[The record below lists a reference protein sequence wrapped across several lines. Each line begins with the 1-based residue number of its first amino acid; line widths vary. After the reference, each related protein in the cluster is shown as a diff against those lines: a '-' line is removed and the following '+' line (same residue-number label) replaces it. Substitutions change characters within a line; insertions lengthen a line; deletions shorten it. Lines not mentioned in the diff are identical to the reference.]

1 MTEQKSLQAGRE
13 YTNIRYSTDG
23 GLTPAATA
31 SAPAQPHPPVE
42 SPTGKH
48 AEKSK
53 STLSLASVAAA
64 PPVPLLPSNSNH
76 VAVPKEKAP
85 AAVKEKKNTPS
96 RVPCDPLLPM

>member
-23 GLTPAATA
+23 GLTPAAPA
-31 SAPAQPHPPVE
+31 SAPAQPPVE

-64 PPVPLLPSNSNH
+64 PAVPLLPSNSNH